1 MATNPKPGLASLG
14 LTEIESHT
22 ILKRAVIHALPKD
35 TIFVNNGYRNDFLYI
50 VLEGRVKAF
59 VIDSNGKEKDLSH
72 HSTGD
77 YFGGMGFGDGP
88 LLASIMAVEPS
99 RLLALPK
106 SDFKA
111 FLSQNQLL
119 SARVFENLVSKLE
132 QNARELSEAFQ
143 QKTAISEILRAISSS
158 PTNVQSIL
166 DTVAENAARL
176 CEVTNAEILQV
187 EGDELRLVAKHGQH
201 QIWPMGFKVPISR
214 NWVVG
219 RAVADRTPVHVHDLQ
234 AAETDFP
241 HGAAYAKQ
249 YGHKT
254 TFATPLLREGVAI
267 GAILIRRLEVRPLTD
282 NQIALL
288 KTFADQAAIAIE
300 NVRLFKEMQE
310 KSHKVEEQAKEL
322 TEWNA
327 VLETRVAEQVAQL
340 ERLSKLEYELSLA
353 SEIQK
358 SMLPRSIPRL
368 EGYEFSA
375 AMIPAKSV
383 GGDFFDFI
391 PLGEDLLGIAVGD
404 VSDKGIPAALF
415 MAMVHSLLRA
425 EAHPGRSP
433 KRVLRSVNRHLM
445 DMNDKEMFVT
455 ILFGILNRV
464 THQFH
469 YARAGHEAP
478 IFFDKQ
484 GYIRRMPKANGQ
496 LLGVFDEIA
505 LDEQTIELSKGS
517 MLLLY
522 SDGIPEA
529 PNRQNVN
536 FGYDGLVRTV
546 GQMPGSSAQE
556 VCDELIKA
564 VVKHQAGSLQHD
576 DMTVVVVRAV

>member
-1 MATNPKPGLASLG
+1 MATNPKPGLASWG

-219 RAVADRTPVHVHDLQ
+219 RAVTDRTPVHVHDLQ

-249 YGHKT
+249 
-254 TFATPLLREGVAI
+254 
-267 GAILIRRLEVRPLTD
+267 
-282 NQIALL
+282 
-288 KTFADQAAIAIE
+288 
-300 NVRLFKEMQE
+300 
-310 KSHKVEEQAKEL
+310 
-322 TEWNA
+322 
-327 VLETRVAEQVAQL
+327 
-340 ERLSKLEYELSLA
+340 
-353 SEIQK
+353 
-358 SMLPRSIPRL
+358 
-368 EGYEFSA
+368 
-375 AMIPAKSV
+375 
-383 GGDFFDFI
+383 
-391 PLGEDLLGIAVGD
+391 
-404 VSDKGIPAALF
+404 
-415 MAMVHSLLRA
+415 
-425 EAHPGRSP
+425 
-433 KRVLRSVNRHLM
+433 
-445 DMNDKEMFVT
+445 
-455 ILFGILNRV
+455 
-464 THQFH
+464 
-469 YARAGHEAP
+469 
-478 IFFDKQ
+478 
-484 GYIRRMPKANGQ
+484 
-496 LLGVFDEIA
+496 
-505 LDEQTIELSKGS
+505 
-517 MLLLY
+517 
-522 SDGIPEA
+522 
-529 PNRQNVN
+529 
-536 FGYDGLVRTV
+536 
-546 GQMPGSSAQE
+546 
-556 VCDELIKA
+556 
-564 VVKHQAGSLQHD
+564 
-576 DMTVVVVRAV
+576 